1 MSFDLAKTPPVNTLL
16 SETKQMFNKLEQD
29 RRDLIVFTLKR
40 QKELLDQITNL
51 QQEHDANKHML
62 EQLAD
67 KQPQQ

>member
-1 MSFDLAKTPPVNTLL
+1 MSFDLDKTPQVNTLL
-16 SETKQMFNKLEQD
+16 SRTKQMFNKLEQD

-40 QKELLDQITNL
+40 QKELIDQITTL